1 MTTST
6 PASVLEAIQWAVRG
20 DHLTR
25 QLSADAMR
33 EITEGK
39 ATDAQIACLITALR
53 MKGETPDEIT
63 GFAMVMRE
71 KATPIRCSSPVVIDT
86 CGTGGDA
93 SGTFNI
99 STCAAFVT
107 AGAGYKVAKHGNR
120 SITSKSGGADVL
132 LALGVKLDIP
142 PETVERCIEQA
153 NMGFLFAPKLHPAMQ
168 YAIKARREIGV
179 RTVFNILGP
188 LTNPAGARHQVLG
201 VFNPNLAD
209 VMAEVLGSL
218 GSVHA
223 FVVHGLDG
231 LDEISTTGDTH
242 VAELID
248 GRVKS
253 YMVRPGDFGMRTA
266 ALADLRVDSP
276 EQSAGVIREV
286 LAGHPG
292 PARDIVVVNAAA
304 AIASADPHGA
314 IADCIAAAEGSIDSG
329 KAQQALDKLVAITNA

>member
-1 MTTST
+1 MSN
-6 PASVLEAIQWAVRG
+6 VLAAIQRAVRG

-63 GFAMVMRE
+63 GFATVMRE
-71 KATPIRCSSPVVIDT
+71 KATHIRCNHPVIIDT

-107 AGAGYKVAKHGNR
+107 AGAGCKVAKHGNR

-132 LALGVKLDIP
+132 LALGVNLDVP
-142 PETVERCIEQA
+142 PEVVERCIDEA
-153 NMGFLFAPKLHPAMQ
+153 GMGFLFAPKLHPAMK
-168 YAIKARREIGV
+168 YAIKARQEIGV

-218 GSVHA
+218 GSIHS
-223 FVVHGLDG
+223 FVVHGMDG
-231 LDEISTTGDTH
+231 LDEISTTGVTY

-248 GRVKS
+248 GKVKS
-253 YMVRPGDFGMRTA
+253 YEVHPGDFGLRTA
-266 ALADLRVDSP
+266 SLADLRAESPQDSARIISDILSG
-276 EQSAGVIREV
+276 QR
-286 LAGHPG
+286 G
-292 PARDIVVVNAAA
+292 PCRDIVLVNAAA
-304 AIASADPHGA
+304 AIASADPHGKIIDGMSRA
-314 IADCIAAAEGSIDSG
+314 QESIDSG
-329 KAQQALDKLVAITNA
+329 KARQALDDLIRITNQK